1 VKENFPLA
9 GTLPQGLLDEVER
22 INAELDGA
30 ARVLVRASGTE
41 PVVRLLAEA
50 QTEED
55 ARRLSDKIASL
66 VRRELG

>member
-1 VKENFPLA
+1 LF
-9 GTLPQGLLDEVER
+9 DEVER

-50 QTEED
+50 QTEEE
-55 ARRLSDKIASL
+55 ARRLSDKIATL